1 MMTREQVTG
10 LLRGLQRQLAGLG
23 ALATGKAM
31 EQPDTPFTHY
41 RKLGEAA
48 GLHTA
53 WQMVADLA
61 DQVQENRL
69 TTEGEN

>member
-1 MMTREQVTG
+1 MTGEQATG
-10 LLRGLQRQLAGLG
+10 LLRGLQRQLAALG

-31 EQPDTPFTHY
+31 EHPATSFTHY

-61 DQVQENRL
+61 DRVQENR
-69 TTEGEN
+69 TEGERTR